1 MLGLPIYLRGS
12 TYYLHTRINGQ
23 QVKRTLGTS
32 DKLTAILR
40 ASKIIEALGVGIK
53 KYEIDIGRGIFKA
66 DGPEDHQRL
75 LEALALVTKAQGA
88 PQAVSQAPQAPQVHH
103 EAPAPQQK
111 GLKLKELLSK
121 FFLLKSHLKEA
132 TVVSYTAT
140 IEELAQVLRNPVITN
155 VSRSDVSRF
164 QEALAKKG
172 NTPRTIDA
180 KVGTVRAIFNFAI
193 EQGYYFDKNPAENRA
208 LQSKKDKLKGGYAIF
223 TADEIKLIYKSDFM
237 RESQE
242 KDPDYYW
249 TLVLGLITGC
259 RISEITGITAEQ
271 FLKSGN
277 IHYIKIDDSKT
288 LAGVREIPIPTLLMK
303 YGLVKFLEGKK
314 GQVFKYKLRLGKGSG
329 NAVGKK
335 FSRHLEE
342 LKITRDKLVFHSLR
356 KFSNDFM
363 MKNDIPLEARCQFFG
378 HEIDSVN
385 VQVYTKKLEIEE
397 LAAKVSE
404 VQSSMM
410 VLGGLMPTKFDAS

>member
-12 TYYLHTRINGQ
+12 SYYLHTRIHGL
-23 QVKRTLGTS
+23 QVKRSLKTS

-75 LEALALVTKAQGA
+75 LEALSLVAKTQSPPTA
-88 PQAVSQAPQAPQVHH
+88 PSQAQPVEGAT
-103 EAPAPQQK
+103 PQQK
-111 GLKLKELLSK
+111 GLRLKELLSK

-140 IEELAQVLRNPVITN
+140 IEELGLLLKNPVITN
-155 VSRSDVSRF
+155 VSRTDVSRF
-164 QEALAKKG
+164 QETLAKKG
-172 NTPRTIDA
+172 NTPRTIDS

-193 EQGYYFDKNPAENRA
+193 QQGYYFEKNPAEDRA
-208 LQSKKDKLKGGYAIF
+208 LQSKKEKLKGGYAIF
-223 TADEIKLIYKSDFM
+223 SADEVSLIYRSDFM
-237 RESQE
+237 KESKE

-271 FLKSGN
+271 FLKSGSTS
-277 IHYIKIDDSKT
+277 YIKIEDSKT
-288 LAGVREIPIPTLLMK
+288 LAGVREVPIPKILMN
-303 YGLVKFLEGKK
+303 YGLSKFIDNKR
-314 GQVFKYKLRLGKGSG
+314 GQIFKYKLRLGKGSG

-342 LKITRDKLVFHSLR
+342 VKITKDKLVFHSLR
-356 KFSNDFM
+356 KFANDSM
-363 MKNDIPLEARCQFFG
+363 MKKDVSLEARCQFFG

-385 VQVYTKKLEIEE
+385 VQVYTKKLEVQE
-397 LAAKVSE
+397 LAEKVND
-404 VQSSMM
+404 VQMALM
-410 VLGGLMPTKFDAS
+410 VLARLVPTNF